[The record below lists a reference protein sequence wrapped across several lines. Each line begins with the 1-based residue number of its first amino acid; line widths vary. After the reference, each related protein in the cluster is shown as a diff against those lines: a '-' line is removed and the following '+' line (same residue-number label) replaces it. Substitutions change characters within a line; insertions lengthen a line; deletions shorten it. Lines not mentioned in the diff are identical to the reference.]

1 MADQRNENHDRYIWL
16 MSQVKLR
23 LRFLE
28 SDAERMAA
36 PPELPANEAVLL
48 YERVCLQ
55 LRKILELI
63 AYSTLVANKDAF
75 ATSHPNFAEFQK
87 AKNVLNKLRAI
98 NPRYYPAAMR
108 ETTLNGKRH
117 FEDAMPDT
125 WLTEDE
131 FAPLFDSCSEVLHV
145 ANPFDGSELGDLG
158 RTVPDWIA
166 RIRGLLQ
173 VHVVALTPD
182 DIILVQMHD
191 WSGTNVELIAASAR

>member
-1 MADQRNENHDRYIWL
+1 MADQPNENHDRYIWL
-16 MSQVKLR
+16 MGQVKLR

-36 PPELPANEAVLL
+36 PSQLPANEAVLL

-75 ATSHPNFAEFQK
+75 ASFHPNFAEFWK
-87 AKNVLNKLRAI
+87 AKNVLNKLREI
-98 NPRYYPAAMR
+98 NPRYYPAALR
-108 ETTLNGKRH
+108 ETTLNGQRH

-125 WLTEDE
+125 WLTEGE
-131 FAPLFDSCSEVLHV
+131 FAPLFDSCSEVLHI

-158 RTVPDWIA
+158 RTVPAWIA
-166 RIRGLLQ
+166 RIRGVLQ
-173 VHVVALTPD
+173 IHVVALTPD
-182 DIILVQMHD
+182 DIILVRMLD
-191 WSGTNVELIAASAR
+191 WSATNVELYAATAK